1 MKICLIDNEVDNP
14 HYSDCKTIVEEL
26 ISGFP
31 ENIEFRKEFFQGLED
46 SRDENSI
53 KSLLE
58 EYDAIMYHGSKYS
71 GIMEDFSVINED
83 ANYPCLLIGFT
94 GGIKNFAKIRESDF
108 VINRKVLYGSLKEC
122 IENAVKFGKI
132 DINIFLNFR
141 R

>member
-1 MKICLIDNEVDNP
+1 MRICLIDNEVDNP
-14 HYSDCKTIVEEL
+14 DYGYCKTIVEEL

-31 ENIEFRKEFFQGLED
+31 DNIEFRKEFFQGLED
-46 SRDENSI
+46 SRDENNI

-58 EYDAIMYHGSKYS
+58 EYDAIMYHSSKYS
-71 GIMEDFSVINED
+71 GIMDDFSVINED

-94 GGIKNFAKIRESDF
+94 GGIKNFASIGESDF